1 MPERYIIFSH
11 GKDGEPWSRKI
22 AGLAETARSEGY
34 HADSLDYRGI
44 DSPRDRITKLV
55 EHCQKLP
62 GELVLV
68 GSSLGGYVAAAAAA
82 LLHARGLFL
91 LAPALLMEELPPLR
105 DGVIDCAT
113 TIVHGWRDTVVPPE
127 HSMRFAQQY
136 KATLH
141 MLDTDH
147 RMYDQL
153 QNLNF
158 LFEHFLAAV
167 DLRLGF
173 R

>member
-1 MPERYIIFSH
+1 MPERYVIFSH

-22 AGLAETARSEGY
+22 SGMAEIARTEGY
-34 HADSLDYRGI
+34 RADSLDYRGLNTAHE
-44 DSPRDRITKLV
+44 RVTKLV
-55 EHCQKLP
+55 EHCQRLP

-68 GSSLGGYVAAAAAA
+68 GSSLGGYIATAAAS

-91 LAPALLMEELPPLR
+91 LAPALLMEGLPPLR
-105 DGVIDCAT
+105 QGVIDCPT
-113 TIVHGWRDTVVPPE
+113 TIVHGWRDTVVPAE
-127 HSMRFAQQY
+127 HSVEFARQY
-136 KATLH
+136 RATLH
-141 MLDTDH
+141 LLDTDH

-153 QNLNF
+153 QTINF
-158 LFEHFLAAV
+158 FFEHFLVAV

>member
-1 MPERYIIFSH
+1 MPERYVIFSH

-22 AGLAETARSEGY
+22 SGMAEIARAEGY
-34 HADSLDYRGI
+34 RADSLDYRGLNT
-44 DSPRDRITKLV
+44 PRERITKLV

-68 GSSLGGYVAAAAAA
+68 GSSLGGYIAVAAAS

-91 LAPALLMEELPPLR
+91 LAPALLLSELPPLR
-105 DGVIDCAT
+105 QGVIDCPT
-113 TIVHGWRDTVVPPE
+113 TIVHGWRDTIVPPE
-127 HSMRFAQQY
+127 QSIEFARQY
-136 KATLH
+136 KASLH
-141 MLDTDH
+141 LLDSDH

-153 QNLNF
+153 QTVNYF
-158 LFEHFLAAV
+158 FEHFLISI
-167 DLRLGF
+167 DLRLGY

>member
-1 MPERYIIFSH
+1 MPERYVIFSH

-22 AGLAETARSEGY
+22 SGMAEIARAEGY
-34 HADSLDYRGI
+34 RADSLDYRGLNT
-44 DSPRDRITKLV
+44 PRERITKLV

-68 GSSLGGYVAAAAAA
+68 GSSLGGYIAVSAAS

-91 LAPALLMEELPPLR
+91 LAPALLLDELPPLR
-105 DGVIDCAT
+105 QGLIDCPT

-127 HSMRFAQQY
+127 HSVEFARQY

-141 MLDTDH
+141 LLDSDH

-153 QNLNF
+153 QTVNYY
-158 LFEHFLAAV
+158 FEHFLIAI
-167 DLRLGF
+167 DLRLGY

>member
-1 MPERYIIFSH
+1 VPERYVIFSH

-22 AGLAETARSEGY
+22 SGMAEIARAEGY
-34 HADSLDYRGI
+34 RADSLDYRGL
-44 DSPRDRITKLV
+44 DAPRERITRLV

-68 GSSLGGYVAAAAAA
+68 GSSLGGYVAAAAAS
-82 LLHARGLFL
+82 LLHARGVFL
-91 LAPALLMEELPPLR
+91 LAPALLLDELPPLR
-105 DGVIDCAT
+105 PGLIDCPT

-127 HSMRFAQQY
+127 HSVEFARQY
-136 KATLH
+136 RATLH
-141 MLDTDH
+141 LLDTDH

-153 QNLNF
+153 QMINYY
-158 LFEHFLAAV
+158 FEHFLIAI

>member
-1 MPERYIIFSH
+1 MPERYVIFSH

-22 AGLAETARSEGY
+22 SGMAEIARAEGY
-34 HADSLDYRGI
+34 RADSLDYRGLNT
-44 DSPRDRITKLV
+44 PRERITKLV

-68 GSSLGGYVAAAAAA
+68 GSSLGGYIAVAAAS

-91 LAPALLMEELPPLR
+91 LAPALLLSELPPLR
-105 DGVIDCAT
+105 QNVIDCPT
-113 TIVHGWRDTVVPPE
+113 TILHGWRDTIVPPE
-127 HSMRFAQQY
+127 QSIEFARQY
-136 KATLH
+136 KASLH
-141 MLDTDH
+141 LLDSDH

-153 QNLNF
+153 QTVNYF
-158 LFEHFLAAV
+158 FEHFLIAI
-167 DLRLGF
+167 DLRLGY

>member
-1 MPERYIIFSH
+1 VPERYVIFSH

-22 AGLAETARSEGY
+22 SGLAEIARAEGY
-34 HADSLDYRGI
+34 RADSLDYRGL
-44 DSPRDRITKLV
+44 DTPRERVTKLV

-68 GSSLGGYVAAAAAA
+68 GSSLGGYIAVAAAS

-91 LAPALLMEELPPLR
+91 LAPALLHAELPPLR
-105 DGVIDCAT
+105 PGVIDCPT

-127 HSMRFAQQY
+127 HSIEFARQY
-136 KATLH
+136 RASLH
-141 MLDTDH
+141 LIDSDH

-153 QNLNF
+153 QMINYF
-158 LFEHFLAAV
+158 FEHFLIAI
-167 DLRLGF
+167 DLRLGY

>member
-1 MPERYIIFSH
+1 MA
-11 GKDGEPWSRKI
+11 DI
-22 AGLAETARSEGY
+22 ARAEGY
-34 HADSLDYRGI
+34 RADSLDYRGLNT
-44 DSPRDRITKLV
+44 PRERITKLV

-68 GSSLGGYVAAAAAA
+68 GSSLGGYIAVSAAS

-91 LAPALLMEELPPLR
+91 LAPALLLDELPPLR
-105 DGVIDCAT
+105 QGLIDCPT

-127 HSMRFAQQY
+127 KSVEFARQY

-141 MLDTDH
+141 LLDSDH

-153 QNLNF
+153 QTINYYFENF
-158 LFEHFLAAV
+158 LIAI
-167 DLRLGF
+167 DLRLGY

>member
-1 MPERYIIFSH
+1 VPERYVIFSH

-22 AGLAETARSEGY
+22 SGMAEIARAEGY
-34 HADSLDYRGI
+34 RADSLDYRGL
-44 DSPRDRITKLV
+44 DTPRERVTKLV
-55 EHCQKLP
+55 EYCQKLP

-68 GSSLGGYVAAAAAA
+68 GSSLGGYVAVAAAS

-91 LAPALLMEELPPLR
+91 LAPALLVSDLPPLR
-105 DGVIDCAT
+105 QGVIDCPT

-127 HSMRFAQQY
+127 HSVEFARQY
-136 KATLH
+136 RANLH
-141 MLDTDH
+141 LLDSDH

-153 QNLNF
+153 QMINYF
-158 LFEHFLAAV
+158 FEHFLIAI
-167 DLRLGF
+167 DLRLGY

>member
-1 MPERYIIFSH
+1 MPECYVIFSH

-22 AGLAETARSEGY
+22 SGMAEIARAEGY
-34 HADSLDYRGI
+34 RADSLDYRGLNT
-44 DSPRDRITKLV
+44 PRERITKLV

-68 GSSLGGYVAAAAAA
+68 GSSLGGYIAVAAAS

-91 LAPALLMEELPPLR
+91 LAPALLLSELPPLR
-105 DGVIDCAT
+105 QNVIDCPT
-113 TIVHGWRDTVVPPE
+113 TILHGWRDTVVPPG
-127 HSMRFAQQY
+127 HSIEFARQY
-136 KATLH
+136 QASLH
-141 MLDTDH
+141 LLDTDH

-153 QNLNF
+153 QTVNYF
-158 LFEHFLAAV
+158 FEHFLIAI
-167 DLRLGF
+167 DLRYGF

>member
-1 MPERYIIFSH
+1 MPERYVIFSH

-22 AGLAETARSEGY
+22 SGMAEIARAEGY
-34 HADSLDYRGI
+34 RADSLDYRGLNT
-44 DSPRDRITKLV
+44 PRERITKLV

-68 GSSLGGYVAAAAAA
+68 GSSLGGYIAVAAAS

-91 LAPALLMEELPPLR
+91 LAPALLLDELPPLR
-105 DGVIDCAT
+105 QGLIDCPT

-127 HSMRFAQQY
+127 QSVEFARQY

-141 MLDTDH
+141 LLDSDH

-153 QNLNF
+153 QTINYYFENF
-158 LFEHFLAAV
+158 LIAI
-167 DLRLGF
+167 DLRLGY

>member
-1 MPERYIIFSH
+1 VPERYVIFSH

-22 AGLAETARSEGY
+22 SGMAEIARAEGY
-34 HADSLDYRGI
+34 RADSLDYRGLNT
-44 DSPRDRITKLV
+44 PRERITKLV

-68 GSSLGGYVAAAAAA
+68 GSSLGGYIAVAAAS

-91 LAPALLMEELPPLR
+91 LAPALLLSELPPLR
-105 DGVIDCAT
+105 QNVIDCPT
-113 TIVHGWRDTVVPPE
+113 TILHGWRDTIVPPE
-127 HSMRFAQQY
+127 QSIEFARQY
-136 KATLH
+136 KARLH
-141 MLDTDH
+141 LLDSDH

-153 QNLNF
+153 QTVNYF
-158 LFEHFLAAV
+158 FEHFLIAI
-167 DLRLGF
+167 DLRLGY

>member
-1 MPERYIIFSH
+1 VPERYVIFSH

-22 AGLAETARSEGY
+22 SGMAEIARAEGY
-34 HADSLDYRGI
+34 RADSLDYRGLNT
-44 DSPRDRITKLV
+44 PRERVTKLV
-55 EHCQKLP
+55 EHCHKLP

-68 GSSLGGYVAAAAAA
+68 GSSLGGYVAVAAAS

-91 LAPALLMEELPPLR
+91 LAPALLMSELPPLR
-105 DGVIDCAT
+105 QGLIDCPT
-113 TIVHGWRDTVVPPE
+113 TIVHGWRDEVVPPE
-127 HSMRFAQQY
+127 QSVEFARQY

-141 MLDTDH
+141 LLDSDH

-153 QNLNF
+153 QNINYF
-158 LFEHFLAAV
+158 FEHFLIAI
-167 DLRLGF
+167 DLRYGY